1 MPELVLPPVFTQKKT
16 SHIVFN
22 SDFRYTPTM
31 FCNSPLSTEK
41 IMDFLY
47 LGNTNCDPESVV
59 PSREEAT
66 EQIKEIINAHPEHN
80 VVIGLYNLGK
90 ESLLIE
96 LALAFKTWIV
106 VRPRRLQM
114 FQLLRLS
121 NVFTS
126 EIGAGRIGVV
136 DQNEINRLNMV
147 QWNQTCP
154 TIAIIPT
161 SRRIKLAHKDI
172 HIIPYSDHS
181 SFQELQ
187 EFVARL
193 KPCSIRPIVK
203 GKACHAYFSQCLST
217 SDELKPIQVPETVER
232 CMKKNWKHNEV
243 LPHRFLKS
251 RPLDVP
257 RGVVFES
264 PEKGLHDRDGA
275 DDLCTEEL
283 SWCYASL
290 KSFDAVVEQYFK
302 RRNKRKKGP
311 SPDRVPGRVQKTCDD
326 QLAGVFI
333 EIFSLLRQQSEDLT
347 CFKQTSLIPVPEKNY
362 TVLTGVLNQYRQLV
376 DSYPLSQHVKSA
388 PADWA
393 DETYSEIQRPGRWF
407 CNAPWSP
414 WRTKGMVRHSRRY
427 GRPMPARKIPA
438 CDVCL
443 YNWTQS
449 SEVASVELPQWLFHF

>member
-1 MPELVLPPVFTQKKT
+1 MTVTLIDSNHCPGSVMFLFDGYFGTILYTA
-16 SHIVFN
+16 
-22 SDFRYTPTM
+22 DFRYTPTM

-41 IMDFLY
+41 RIDILY
-47 LGNTNCDPESVV
+47 LDNTNCDPECVV

-66 EQIKEIINAHPEHN
+66 EQIKEIINTHPEHD

-106 VRPRRLQM
+106 VSPRRLQM

-126 EIGAGRIGVV
+126 EIGAGRIRVV
-136 DQNEINRLNMV
+136 DQNEINRFNMV
-147 QWNQTCP
+147 RWNQTCP

-161 SRRIKLAHKDI
+161 SRRIKLAHRDI
-172 HIIPYSDHS
+172 HVIPYSDHS

-193 KPCSIRPIVK
+193 KPCSIMPIVK
-203 GKACHAYFSQCLST
+203 GTACHVYFSQCLSR

-232 CMKKNWKHNEV
+232 CMKKNSKHNEA
-243 LPHRFLKS
+243 LPDRFLKS
-251 RPLDVP
+251 RPLDIP

-264 PEKGLHDRDGA
+264 PEEGLHDCDGA

-302 RRNKRKKGP
+302 RRNKR
-311 SPDRVPGRVQKTCDD
+311 
-326 QLAGVFI
+326 
-333 EIFSLLRQQSEDLT
+333 
-347 CFKQTSLIPVPEKNY
+347 N
-362 TVLTGVLNQYRQLV
+362 
-376 DSYPLSQHVKSA
+376 
-388 PADWA
+388 
-393 DETYSEIQRPGRWF
+393 
-407 CNAPWSP
+407 
-414 WRTKGMVRHSRRY
+414 VRN
-427 GRPMPARKIPA
+427 MF
-438 CDVCL
+438 D
-443 YNWTQS
+443 
-449 SEVASVELPQWLFHF
+449 